1 MLLLNKCSIC
11 DITAADIDN
20 IQYCEVIED
29 RRWRVEPVQHLL
41 VEREEGGLAE
51 EDLEWLEW
59 LCTN

>member
-29 RRWRVEPVQHLL
+29 RRCRVEPVQ
-41 VEREEGGLAE
+41 GGLDE